1 MSLPFF
7 EEEIMLFTFIDR
19 LSFLSSLLSRILYV
33 ILTVAMLYEVGAR
46 YIFNASTIWAFDISY
61 MATGAA
67 FILGIAWT
75 AQVDGHV
82 KVDFLS
88 QLLPQRISSI
98 ISGVAYLFVMCP
110 IVSLLAWYGWKKTLY
125 AFSTGEV
132 EMVSTW
138 APKIWPFYSMIAIG
152 LTLFALQLF
161 VQGIRYFMGV
171 DNNKDAI

>member
-88 QLLPQRISSI
+88 QLLPPANLIHYQRGSIPIRDVSHCFSS
-98 ISGVAYLFVMCP
+98 G
-110 IVSLLAWYGWKKTLY
+110 
-125 AFSTGEV
+125 
-132 EMVSTW
+132 MVW
-138 APKIWPFYSMIAIG
+138 
-152 LTLFALQLF
+152 LE
-161 VQGIRYFMGV
+161 
-171 DNNKDAI
+171 KDPVCIQHW